1 MTFPTLQRRLG
12 ASLLLAALS
21 AILPAAHAC
30 RYTELAALDVNIQAA
45 SGMPYVEGQV
55 NGQTVRML
63 VDTGS
68 ARTLLTRA
76 EMDRQQ
82 LPLTRT
88 LNRVRGMGGD
98 TAMFAAQPEEVVI
111 GPSRVAKAWFPV
123 VDGFDYPGYGGM
135 VGADYLL
142 QSDLEIALAERKLK
156 FFKEE
161 DCGAKSLA
169 YWDTQALDVPL
180 ELSDKHSAAYVQVHL
195 NGRAVRALLDTGAE
209 QSVVDVATAAALGV
223 TTTSP
228 GVTPAGAGVGV
239 AGKPSPQWSATF
251 DSFAIGEENIGHP
264 RLTLAEIANTQ
275 QFGIKHVDMIL
286 GRDFLRAHRV
296 LLATGR
302 QRFYYSYLGGQ
313 VFGAR

>member
-1 MTFPTLQRRLG
+1 
-12 ASLLLAALS
+12 
-21 AILPAAHAC
+21 
-30 RYTELAALDVNIQAA
+30 
-45 SGMPYVEGQV
+45 
-55 NGQTVRML
+55 ML
-63 VDTGS
+63 IDTG
-68 ARTLLTRA
+68 APRTVLTRA
-76 EMDRQQ
+76 EADRQQ

-88 LNRVRGMGGD
+88 LNRVRGADTD
-98 TAMFAAQPEEVVI
+98 TASFAAQPEEVVI
-111 GPSRVAKAWFPV
+111 GPSRVARAWFPV
-123 VDGFDYPGYGGM
+123 VDRADDPGYGGK

-142 QSDLEIALAERKLK
+142 QSDLEIALADRKLK
-156 FFKEE
+156 FFKED

-180 ELSDKHSAAYVQVHL
+180 ELSDKHSGAYVQTQL
-195 NGRAVRALLDTGAE
+195 NGRSVRALIDTSAE
-209 QSVVDVATAAALGV
+209 QSLVDLGTAAALGV
-223 TTTSP
+223 TAA
-228 GVTPAGAGVGV
+228 TPEGAV
-239 AGKPSPQWSATF
+239 F

-264 RLTLAEIANTQ
+264 RIALGAVPNTQ

>member
-1 MTFPTLQRRLG
+1 MTHPTLQRLLG
-12 ASLLLAALS
+12 AGLLLAAS
-21 AILPAAHAC
+21 ATAHAC
-30 RYTELAALDVNIQAA
+30 RYTELAALELNLQAA
-45 SGMPYVEGQV
+45 TGIPYIEGQV
-55 NGQTVRML
+55 NGKPVRML
-63 VDTGS
+63 IDTG
-68 ARTLLTRA
+68 APRTVLTRA
-76 EMDRQQ
+76 EADRQQ

-88 LNRVRGMGGD
+88 LNRVRGADTD
-98 TAMFAAQPEEVVI
+98 TASFAAQPEEVVI

-123 VDGFDYPGYGGM
+123 VDRADDPGYGGK

-142 QSDLEIALAERKLK
+142 QSDLEIALADRKLK
-156 FFKEE
+156 FFKED

-180 ELSDKHSAAYVQVHL
+180 ELSDKHSGAYVQTQL
-195 NGRAVRALLDTGAE
+195 NGRSVRALIDTSAE
-209 QSVVDVATAAALGV
+209 QSLVDLGTAAALGV
-223 TTTSP
+223 TAA
-228 GVTPAGAGVGV
+228 TPEGAV
-239 AGKPSPQWSATF
+239 F

-264 RLTLAEIANTQ
+264 RIALGAVPNTQ